1 MIQEILTYIIVMWA
15 FYKAV
20 RSIISGMAV
29 FNDNSSGCSSGCTG
43 CSYSSN
49 PEVLELNRHI
59 RKMKL
64 IKKE

>member
-1 MIQEILTYIIVMWA
+1 MWA

-29 FNDNSSGCSSGCTG
+29 FNDNSPGCSSGCTG

-59 RKMKL
+59 RKMNL